1 MELDDSY
8 SIKKESHRHFYR
20 YTNIP
25 VSESVL
31 KQRKWREKQ
40 IKIFYKTGRPIY
52 EGFRDKKH
60 LFYKTPRGNYIGL
73 Y

>member
-1 MELDDSY
+1 MELDDSS
-8 SIKKESHRHFYR
+8 SIKKESHRYFYK

-40 IKIFYKTGRPIY
+40 INIFYKTGRPIY
-52 EGFRDKKH
+52 EDFRDKKH
-60 LFYKTPRGNYIGL
+60 LFYKTQEGYYIGF